1 MSQESPHLWLWWNIW
16 PQPVVISGCF
26 IIIILG
32 KVKCLDDDKSNCLCC
47 SCWNAVLNVTRA
59 LIAYMP
65 LSLVCLGVLHT
76 LYRCMFGNFANNM
89 KGYICY
95 KKFEVWKASQ
105 PLVCDEASRAF
116 CIHPLYPC
124 YSLHTPVV
132 GAHAGAVLDVYF
144 NCDSPVYCHIL
155 LIITLCQVPS
165 CKASTFAHFAK
176 YSTGIYIYTLTY
188 ISWHTKSDVLWKEI
202 MIYCITA
209 VIYICLKI
217 HHWSL
222 WVDLDVSGISYYL
235 HNQHF

>member
-1 MSQESPHLWLWWNIW
+1 MMTNLT
-16 PQPVVISGCF
+16 V
-26 IIIILG
+26 
-32 KVKCLDDDKSNCLCC
+32 LCC

-176 YSTGIYIYTLTY
+176 YSTGIYIYT
-188 ISWHTKSDVLWKEI
+188 H
-202 MIYCITA
+202 
-209 VIYICLKI
+209 IYIMTYKVWCAVKRNNDILYN
-217 HHWSL
+217 SG
-222 WVDLDVSGISYYL
+222 DLHLFKDPPLELVSWFRCFRNL
-235 HNQHF
+235 LLPP